1 MTHKKYAF
9 RDYNRIKN
17 GPKSLSVVKIVIY
30 GELHILYFSL
40 DIQQIAG
47 FLKKNRFFFSV
58 TFKWILFL
66 FWGTVSYNAPNKS
79 TTAAFSKQIKKHE
92 TKQKANW
99 WILQCITKR
108 FLRVYAT
115 HYVESFRVFSL
126 LFTVSCSYCLE
137 SQFWFIGIRLEYWWR
152 IEKKKKTKAE
162 LLSLA
167 MPKLTYAEFKFN
179 TLSTKQC

>member
-115 HYVESFRVFSL
+115 HYVESFRVFFSFVHCIVFL
-126 LFTVSCSYCLE
+126 LL
-137 SQFWFIGIRLEYWWR
+137 GIAILIYRDLSR
-152 IEKKKKTKAE
+152 ILMTHWEKEKNKCRIIVVGHAQVN
-162 LLSLA
+162 L
-167 MPKLTYAEFKFN
+167 
-179 TLSTKQC
+179 CWI